1 MNPLKPAWIYVTFLL
16 MFTSDSNHQSPP
28 ALKRS
33 LYLEF
38 VANLFTSITIS
49 LLETVV
55 IKNIYVCATARLG
68 PKYAQDSKF

>member
-1 MNPLKPAWIYVTFLL
+1 

-38 VANLFTSITIS
+38 VANLFHIHT
-49 LLETVV
+49 
-55 IKNIYVCATARLG
+55 NILIRNSSDLYICVCATARLS

>member
-1 MNPLKPAWIYVTFLL
+1 MLHLL

-38 VANLFTSITIS
+38 VARQIYFTYIPIS

-55 IKNIYVCATARLG
+55 TYIFVYVQL
-68 PKYAQDSKF
+68 QD